1 MSARLKKRFDAPG
14 ESRKL
19 KFLLPIYLSLLL
31 SLLTNSSLAETPH
44 PSVKNQAD
52 ITAIKNNAR
61 GPFRRLRWFCHDGK
75 ILPPKPYACA
85 EPGGVQHGQ
94 LTKKVIDIRNAG
106 FLIANL
112 LADYTKHAPDKI
124 IDLKSIK
131 AILLEQF
138 LIGYDDGWIFH
149 NARYYRGAIQSERE
163 IEGAEEIVKWL
174 LANLELSDQNY
185 LLLWE
190 AFRLLPHETNTASST
205 WIRDQATRLAKLD
218 SGFEKLRAKLHGQPE
233 AADAQRIRQ
242 YSASQGKRELQSD
255 YRTLAH
261 QIDRLFSPEVSIQA
275 LKKHH
280 LKNMDDDLF
289 QFIKHLPELPS
300 QRLEQGGK
308 ILVQLRESFP
318 HKSISQQIKSLQLGE
333 LIEQIVFAAGNELL
347 SEVLGASRTQQL
359 GWLRASADTLYG
371 IGMIS
376 KRGWITIHANLQTLQ
391 NDSPTVKQYRD
402 QLRDLNRVTSWASQW
417 LKFHFQADITHLSQL
432 EPLTTLMIPTR
443 LRGSTLQFYSKIL
456 DGLLRDSDQLA
467 GTKSTIF
474 DQISGSGVR
483 ALNPGIAQ
491 GTLKLAGEGEEF
503 ESDNIYL
510 LPETVSTLPPV
521 AGILTL
527 GEGNSVSHIQLLAA
541 NLGIPNVAI
550 DDSMRAAIE
559 VAVNKEVFLAVSA
572 GGVVKLNYADT
583 DTQVATP
590 LDEASIIKPDLDKL
604 DLDTKK
610 ILRLSNVGNHDSG
623 RIAGPKAARLG
634 ELNHL
639 FPGTVVEGL
648 IIPFGYF
655 REFLDQKDLDSS
667 ISLFEWMKLEYQ
679 LISLVE
685 GKHKKAL
692 TRRFLRL
699 LNQKIIDMPFPADL
713 HLELEST
720 LNSVFGASGS
730 YALFVRSDT
739 NIEDLPGFNGAGLNL
754 TVPNVVGFE
763 PLLKAI
769 KRVWASPFTPR
780 AFAWRQGRM
789 VNPEHVYPSILLMKT
804 VPVDKSGVML
814 TFDTVTGSLD
824 KLTIATNFGI
834 GGAVQGQAAEEMRVD
849 IKTGNATL
857 LADATNPLQR
867 NANLLGGLKVNP
879 VNADGQVLSPD
890 EISQLHQLAK
900 QIEERYPQKD
910 EQGET
915 TIADVEFGFENGE
928 LRLFQI
934 RPYLRSRAA
943 SNNQYLIEL
952 DRLKQGYAETLVDMQ
967 GIPL

>member
-1 MSARLKKRFDAPG
+1 M
-14 ESRKL
+14 
-19 KFLLPIYLSLLL
+19 KFLLTIYLLLVIA
-31 SLLTNSSLAETPH
+31 LLINPSLAETSP
-44 PSVKNQAD
+44 PGVKLQAD
-52 ITAIKNNAR
+52 IMTIKNNAR

-75 ILPPKPYACA
+75 ILPPKPHACA
-85 EPGGVQHGQ
+85 KPGGVQHGQ
-94 LTKKVIDIRNAG
+94 LTKKVIDLRNSG

-112 LADYTKHAPDKI
+112 LADYTKNAPTKN

-131 AILLEQF
+131 SILLEQF

-163 IEGAEEIVKWL
+163 IEGAEEIIKWL
-174 LANLELSDQNY
+174 LSTLELTDQNY

-190 AFRLLPHETNTASST
+190 AFRLLPHETNIASST
-205 WIRDQATRLAKLD
+205 RIRDQATRLARLD

-233 AADAQRIRQ
+233 GEDAQRIRQ
-242 YSASQGKRELQSD
+242 YSASQGKRKLQSD
-255 YRTLAH
+255 YRKLAH
-261 QIDRLFSPEVSIQA
+261 QIDQLFSPEVSIQA

-280 LKNMDDDLF
+280 LINMSDDLVL
-289 QFIKHLPELPS
+289 FIKHLPESPS
-300 QRLEQGGK
+300 QRLEQGSR

-318 HKSISQQIKSLQLGE
+318 QKSSSQQIQSLQLGE
-333 LIEQIVFAAGNELL
+333 LVEQIVFAAGNELINK
-347 SEVLGASRTQQL
+347 AADTPRNQQL

-371 IGMIS
+371 TGMIS
-376 KRGWITIHANLQTLQ
+376 KRGLTTIHENIETLQ
-391 NDSPTVKQYRD
+391 SAAPTIKQYRN

-417 LKFHFQADITHLSQL
+417 LKFHFQAEVAHLSTL
-432 EPLTTLMIPTR
+432 EPLSTLMIPTR
-443 LRGSTLQFYSKIL
+443 LRGSTLQFYSTIL
-456 DGLLRDSDQLA
+456 DGLIRDSDQLA

-474 DQISGSGVR
+474 DQVSGSGVR

-491 GTLKLAGEGEEF
+491 GTLKLAGENEDF
-503 ESDNIYL
+503 EADSIYL

-559 VAVNKEVFLAVSA
+559 AAVDKEVFLAVSA

-583 DTQVATP
+583 NTQTVTP

-604 DLDTKK
+604 DLETKK
-610 ILRLSNVGNHDSG
+610 ILRLSKIGNHDSG
-623 RIAGPKAARLG
+623 RTAGPKAARLG
-634 ELNHL
+634 ELNHQ

-648 IIPFGYF
+648 VIPFGYF
-655 REFLDQKDLDSS
+655 REFLDQKDQDSNN
-667 ISLFEWMKLEYQ
+667 SLFEWMKLEYQ

-685 GKHKKAL
+685 GKHRKAL

-699 LNQKIIDMPFPADL
+699 LNQKIIDMPFPENL
-713 HLELEST
+713 HQELETT
-720 LNSVFGASGS
+720 LNTVFGTSGS

-814 TFDTVTGSLD
+814 TFDTVTGSQN

-834 GGAVQGQAAEEMRVD
+834 GGAVQGQAAEEIRVD

-867 NANLLGGLKVNP
+867 NANLLGGLKVNS
-879 VNADGQVLSPD
+879 VSADGQVLSD
-890 EISQLHQLAK
+890 NEISQLHQLAK
-900 QIEERYPQKD
+900 QIEDRYPQKD

-915 TIADVEFGFENGE
+915 TIADVEFGFENGK

-952 DRLKQGYAETLVDMQ
+952 DQLKQGYAETLVDMQ